1 MGGDSFE
8 IEDGANISIDDFREP
23 LITGY
28 KYTMKINAS
37 SSFLVEFLANKNK
50 YLKFYDITS
59 GSYNYIWIDQLKT
72 NLVDNAIELE
82 GHECID
88 VTTLESGFILQEN
101 GDYILQE
108 NGDKILLE
116 AS

>member
-1 MGGDSFE
+1 M
-8 IEDGANISIDDFREP
+8 
-23 LITGY
+23 
-28 KYTMKINAS
+28 
-37 SSFLVEFLANKNK
+37 VEFLANKNK

-108 NGDKILLE
+108 NGDKNSTKKLE
-116 AS
+116 LALIFIVYL